1 MQYTTTFTFAPRTT
15 QPSDAASISAAV
27 QPNNHARSPW
37 WTKHQGITI
46 RLTAKEPDPLRQQ
59 WRSEPCGHCGAL
71 LLESEPL
78 SFCCRNGADLLDPLP
93 PLPPFVNSIE
103 FHPKAG
109 LLSLM
114 LNNAIHFASQG
125 YAGHRIEFAQG
136 VPAVAIQGTIYQRLF
151 PADKERS
158 PLNMFLFNP
167 AHQDALRYADMPR
180 HWIPALRR
188 ELQLFNP
195 ILAIFEML
203 TNVEATATAATLE
216 LKQQGPS
223 AELAGI
229 IHYGS
234 IARKDPRSIYVHKL
248 DTQGPARIG
257 TDHPLYDALSYP
269 LLFPHGTAQNTST
282 RFTLRKIVRIL
293 LLTERRFRTL

>member
-1 MQYTTTFTFAPRTT
+1 
-15 QPSDAASISAAV
+15 
-27 QPNNHARSPW
+27 
-37 WTKHQGITI
+37 
-46 RLTAKEPDPLRQQ
+46 
-59 WRSEPCGHCGAL
+59 
-71 LLESEPL
+71 
-78 SFCCRNGADLLDPLP
+78 
-93 PLPPFVNSIE
+93 
-103 FHPKAG
+103 
-109 LLSLM
+109 M

-167 AHQDALRYADMPR
+167 AHQDALRSDDMPR

-269 LLFPHGTAQNTST
+269 LLETISD
-282 RFTLRKIVRIL
+282 L
-293 LLTERRFRTL
+293 LEGQQHVYD